1 MSLIKV
7 LIADDSAFLRKS
19 IASIL
24 SEEKSIEIV
33 DMAINGREAIEKVN
47 KHHPDVLILDLL
59 MPEMDGLE
67 AFKHIMKDY
76 PVPTIILSAVN
87 PQNMDTSVQALLM
100 GAFDYVIKPGGIGA
114 KDLPRFRE
122 ELRSKVLLASQSQIT
137 RIYARKKERTRKT
150 TLRQQLIDDT
160 FEFGVYLRD
169 LKPIEEEERKII
181 EDASE
186 KSKLKLWKKEKEK
199 DKLEP
204 KLTEEISPPLKKEA
218 RMQKIPSISSS
229 VENLQIS
236 RLTNPI
242 IVIGASVGGPKT
254 VRTILK
260 DMPRSLPV
268 PILVVQHLSEFFLE
282 SFAMSLDAACKIK
295 VKVAQNGEQILPGI
309 AYISPGGKHME
320 ITMKGNEPII
330 KIFEGE
336 PVNFCIPS
344 VDVLFFSAAKFF
356 KRNTIGILLT
366 GMGKDGVDGL
376 GVIKNNGGITIAES
390 EETSVLYGMPKF
402 AKEQGVAKLVLPNYK
417 ISEYIQSLL

>member
-1 MSLIKV
+1 MSSIKV

-33 DMAINGREAIEKVN
+33 DTAINGREAIEKV
-47 KHHPDVLILDLL
+47 HQYRPDVLLLDLL

-67 AFKHIMKDY
+67 AFKHIMKDF

-87 PQNMDTSVQALLM
+87 PQNMDASVQALLM
-100 GAFDYVIKPGGIGA
+100 GAFDYIIKPGGIGA

-137 RIYARKKERTRKT
+137 RIYGRKRERTKKT
-150 TLRQQLIDDT
+150 SLRQQLIDDT

-169 LKPIEEEERKII
+169 LKPIEEEDKKSI
-181 EDASE
+181 EDISE
-186 KSKLKLWKKEKEK
+186 KSKIKLWKKDKSQDEVGAKMKEELIPPSK
-199 DKLEP
+199 EVVKA
-204 KLTEEISPPLKKEA
+204 KKISPPSSDIKALPTLK
-218 RMQKIPSISSS
+218 
-229 VENLQIS
+229 LD
-236 RLTNPI
+236 NPI

-260 DMPRSLPV
+260 DLPRSFPI
-268 PILVVQHLSEFFLE
+268 PILVVQHLSEFFLD

-295 VKVAQNGEQILPGI
+295 VKVAKNGEYVRSGT

-320 ITMKGNEPII
+320 IAMKGSEPII
-330 KIFEGE
+330 KIYEGE
-336 PVNFCIPS
+336 PINFCIPS
-344 VDVLFFSAAKFF
+344 VDVLFFSAAKLY

-366 GMGKDGVDGL
+366 GMGKDGVEGL
-376 GVIKNNGGITIAES
+376 GSIKSNGGTTIAES
-390 EETSVLYGMPKF
+390 EETAVLYGMPRF

-417 ISEYIQSLL
+417 ISEFIQNVF